1 MSAKIKKAPENKK
14 AIEKQLMEKWVL
26 QSISDE
32 AFFGMTEEEFDR
44 RCNRLAYKELNGI
57 EDAEVIASKLRYYKN
72 KVALLGQGDADK
84 QMAEEI
90 LLGFW

>member
-1 MSAKIKKAPENKK
+1 MSTKIKKAPENKK